1 MGLLT
6 ELSRRRVYRVA
17 AVYGVT
23 AWVITEVS
31 ATVIPALHLPETLI
45 TIIVVLLILGF
56 PVALVL
62 AWIFDIEPDGIR
74 RTQSAPQGEAQARRA
89 PARLAY
95 GALLLSA
102 TALLGG
108 FFYWRVLGAE
118 DVPRDSIAV
127 LPFVNLSSDASSD
140 YFSDGMAEEL
150 LNLLSNVPGL
160 KVAAR
165 TSSFAFKGRE
175 TDVRVVADQLGVAT
189 VLEGSVRWSED
200 RERVRITAQLID
212 AESGYHLW
220 SDTYDRRFEDI
231 FAIQD
236 EIATAI
242 VKNLRPQLATGDTK
256 PPAMPQIVP
265 PTADVEAYT
274 LYLRG
279 RALWKKRGTE
289 AIQRSVEL
297 FQAALARDPGFA
309 RAYSNLAACY
319 VLLPDYSEEADE
331 PREVF
336 YAKASEA
343 ALSALT
349 IDETLAEAHAVLAE
363 ISRGRWDWSGAETGF
378 YFATSLDPQEPTAHH
393 WYGLH
398 LASVGRLSAA
408 LEEARLAAALDPQSG
423 VMQASLGIKLA
434 LLGQVEDA
442 RAAAERAG
450 ALGFTGGLHG
460 LLVDFHLQRGD
471 YDSALVELRQVKDRD
486 SDVLAQVQHLVD
498 FVDGTASEAGTGAN
512 AFSAYVARGELDAA
526 YAIADILAQERALP
540 LDRLWMPAS
549 TAFRRD
555 ARFVG
560 LMKSVGLTDYWRRYG
575 WPDTC
580 RSEGADLTCE

>member
-23 AWVITEVS
+23 AWVVTEVS
-31 ATVIPALHLPETLI
+31 ATVIPALQLPESLI
-45 TIIVVLLILGF
+45 TIIVVLLIVGF

-62 AWIFDIEPDGIR
+62 AWIFDIDPDGIR
-74 RTQSAPQGEAQARRA
+74 VTQSAPEVSAQIRSA
-89 PARLAY
+89 PGRLAY
-95 GALLLSA
+95 GALLLLA

-108 FFYWRVLGAE
+108 FFYWRVLDPD
-118 DVPRDSIAV
+118 DVPHDSIAV
-127 LPFVNLSSDASSD
+127 LPFVNLSRDASSD

-165 TSSFAFKGRE
+165 TSSFAFKGRD
-175 TDVRVVADQLGVAT
+175 TDVREVARQLGVAT

-200 RERVRITAQLID
+200 RDRVRITAQLID
-212 AESGYHLW
+212 AGSGYHLW

-242 VKNLRPQLATGDTK
+242 VRNLRPRLASGETE
-256 PPAMPQIVP
+256 PQPMPQVAP
-265 PTADVEAYT
+265 PTMNVEAYT

-279 RALWKKRGTE
+279 RALWKKRGGE
-289 AIQRSVEL
+289 AIEQSVEL

-309 RAYSNLAACY
+309 RAYSNLAASY
-319 VLLPDYSEEADE
+319 VLLPEYADE

-343 ALSALT
+343 ALTALT
-349 IDETLAEAHAVLAE
+349 IDERLAEAHAVLAE
-363 ISRGRWDWSGAETGF
+363 ISWGRWAWSDAETGF

-398 LASVGRLSAA
+398 LASVGRLNAA
-408 LEEARLAAALDPQSG
+408 LEQAKLAAALDPASA
-423 VMQASLGIKLA
+423 VMQASLALKLDV
-434 LLGQVEDA
+434 LGFHDEA
-442 RAAAERAG
+442 RSAAEQAD
-450 ALGFTGGLHG
+450 ALGFPGGLHE
-460 LLVDFHLQRGD
+460 LLAGFHFQRGD
-471 YDSALVELRQVKDRD
+471 YDGALTEIRQVKDGD
-486 SDVLAQVQHLVD
+486 PMMLADVENLIEFVHAPMSTVD
-498 FVDGTASEAGTGAN
+498 LDDPAK
-512 AFSAYVARGELDAA
+512 AFNVYIARGELDAA
-526 YAIADILAQERALP
+526 YALAETMAKQRGMM
-540 LDRLWMPAS
+540 LDRLWAPAFKE
-549 TAFRRD
+549 FRSD
-555 ARFVG
+555 PRFVV
-560 LMKSVGLTDYWRRYG
+560 LMKSIGLTDYWRRYG
-575 WPDTC
+575 WPDAC
-580 RSEGADLTCE
+580 RPAGEGLACG

>member
-23 AWVITEVS
+23 AWVVTEVS
-31 ATVIPALHLPETLI
+31 ATVIPALQLPESLI
-45 TIIVVLLILGF
+45 TIIVVLLIVGF

-62 AWIFDIEPDGIR
+62 AWIFDIEPGGIR
-74 RTQSAPQGEAQARRA
+74 VTESAPEVAQTRSA
-89 PARLAY
+89 PGRLAY
-95 GALLLSA
+95 GALLLLA
-102 TALLGG
+102 TAMLGG
-108 FFYWRVLGAE
+108 FFYWRVLDTD

-127 LPFVNLSSDASSD
+127 LPFVNLSKDASSD

-150 LNLLSNVPGL
+150 LNMLTKVPGL

-165 TSSFAFKGRE
+165 TSSFAFKGRD
-175 TDVRVVADQLGVAT
+175 TDVREVANQLGVAT

-200 RERVRITAQLID
+200 RDQVRITAQLID

-242 VKNLRPQLATGDTK
+242 VENLRPQLASGETE
-256 PPAMPQIVP
+256 PQPMPQVAP
-265 PTADVEAYT
+265 PTVDVEAYT

-279 RALWKKRGTE
+279 RALWKKRGGD
-289 AIQRSVEL
+289 AIKQSVEL

-309 RAYSNLAACY
+309 RAYSNLAASY
-319 VLLPDYSEEADE
+319 VLLPEYADE

-343 ALSALT
+343 ALMALT
-349 IDETLAEAHAVLAE
+349 IDERLAEAHAVLAE
-363 ISRGRWDWSGAETGF
+363 ISWGRWAWSDAETGF

-398 LASVGRLSAA
+398 LASVGRLNAA
-408 LEEARLAAALDPQSG
+408 LEQAKLAASLDPASA
-423 VMQASLGIKLA
+423 VMQASLA
-434 LLGQVEDA
+434 LRLDVLGFHDEA
-442 RAAAERAG
+442 RSAAEKAD
-450 ALGFTGGLHG
+450 ALGYSGGLHE
-460 LLVDFHLQRGD
+460 LLAGFHFQRGD
-471 YDSALVELRQVKDRD
+471 YDGALTEIRQVPDRD
-486 SDVLAQVQHLVD
+486 PELQAIENLIESVHAPTTTVD
-498 FVDGTASEAGTGAN
+498 LDDPVMTFAVYA
-512 AFSAYVARGELDAA
+512 ARGDLDAA
-526 YAIADILAQERALP
+526 YALAETLAKQRGMM
-540 LDRLWMPAS
+540 LDRLWAPAFKE
-549 TAFRRD
+549 FRSD
-555 ARFVG
+555 PRFVP
-560 LMKSVGLTDYWRRYG
+560 LMKSIGLTDYWRRYG
-575 WPDTC
+575 WPDAC
-580 RSEGADLTCE
+580 RPAGEGLACG

>member
-17 AVYGVT
+17 VVYGIT

-31 ATVIPALHLPETLI
+31 ATVIPALQLPETLV
-45 TIIVVLLILGF
+45 TIVVVLLILGF

-62 AWIFDIEPDGIR
+62 AWIFDIDPDGIR
-74 RTQSAPQGEAQARRA
+74 KTQSAPEAEAQARSA
-89 PARLAY
+89 PARLVY

-108 FFYWRVLGAE
+108 FFYWRVLGPDDA
-118 DVPRDSIAV
+118 PRDSIAV
-127 LPFVNLSSDASSD
+127 LPFANLSRDAGSD

-150 LNLLSNVPGL
+150 LNLLTNVPGL

-165 TSSFAFKGRE
+165 TSSFAFKGRD
-175 TDVRVVADQLGVAT
+175 TDVREVASQLGVAT

-200 RERVRITAQLID
+200 REQVRITAQLID

-220 SDTYDRRFEDI
+220 SHTYDRRFEDI

-242 VKNLRPQLATGDTK
+242 VKNLRLQLATGDTES
-256 PPAMPQIVP
+256 PAMPQIVP
-265 PTADVEAYT
+265 PTADVEAYA

-279 RALWKKRGTE
+279 RALWKKRGVE
-289 AIQRSVEL
+289 ALRHSAEL
-297 FQAALARDPGFA
+297 FQAALGRDPGFA

-319 VLLPDYSEEADE
+319 VLLPDYTEEADE

-336 YAKASEA
+336 YGKASEA
-343 ALSALT
+343 ALTALT
-349 IDETLAEAHAVLAE
+349 IDETLAESHAVLAE
-363 ISRGRWDWSGAETGF
+363 ISRGRWAWSDAETGF

-398 LASVGRLSAA
+398 LASVGRLGAA
-408 LEEARLAAALDPQSG
+408 LEQARLAAALDPQSA
-423 VMQASLGIKLA
+423 VMQASLAIKLA
-434 LLGQVEDA
+434 LLGRADEA

-450 ALGFTGGLHG
+450 ALGFAGGLHG
-460 LLVDFHLQRGD
+460 LLVDFHLQRGE
-471 YDSALVELRQVKDRD
+471 YDDALAELRQVNDGD
-486 SDVLAQVQHLVD
+486 PELLAAVEHMVD
-498 FVDGTASEAGTGAN
+498 FVQGRTPEAGTGADAFN
-512 AFSAYVARGELDAA
+512 AYMASGELDAA
-526 YAIADILAQERALP
+526 FAAGEILAGQRALP

-549 TAFRRD
+549 RAFRRD
-555 ARFVG
+555 ARFVA
-560 LMKSVGLTDYWRRYG
+560 LMRSIGLTDYWRRYG
-575 WPDTC
+575 WPDAC
-580 RSEGADLTCE
+580 RPEGPDLICE